1 MRAFLV
7 DLRTK
12 AWRTAGAR
20 YNASR
25 RLKRREWW
33 STCSL
38 ALLSALSIAVAFA
51 QKVYSPTPGTP
62 LDNHLSSLAVGIGVL
77 LLVVSLLEWG
87 AGYGARAEALHRNAE
102 LLTAFQIK
110 LAMNIAQIDSGTA
123 ATAEEV
129 DSLRREYDDVKDKC
143 TTNHLPRDDALF
155 RAQRRL
161 DDEFKISGEP
171 VMGRLRSGWTHLTW
185 NLSELW
191 FFALIWL
198 LVGGSLVAA
207 L

>member
-1 MRAFLV
+1 MKDFLAEMRT
-7 DLRTK
+7 R

-25 RLKRREWW
+25 RLKMREWV

-51 QKVYSPTPGTP
+51 QKTYSPAAGTP
-62 LDNHLSSLAVGIGVL
+62 LDNYLSMLAVGVGVL

-110 LAMNIAQIDSGTA
+110 VAQTIALLDSGAPT
-123 ATAEEV
+123 TAEV
-129 DSLRREYDDVKDKC
+129 VNSLRVEYEEIKDKC
-143 TTNHLPRDDALF
+143 ITNHLPRDDALF
-155 RAQRRL
+155 RAHRRS
-161 DDEFKISGEP
+161 DKTFERDGKPTMNCKRVPST
-171 VMGRLRSGWTHLTW
+171 VST
-185 NLSELW
+185 
-191 FFALIWL
+191 
-198 LVGGSLVAA
+198 V
-207 L
+207 